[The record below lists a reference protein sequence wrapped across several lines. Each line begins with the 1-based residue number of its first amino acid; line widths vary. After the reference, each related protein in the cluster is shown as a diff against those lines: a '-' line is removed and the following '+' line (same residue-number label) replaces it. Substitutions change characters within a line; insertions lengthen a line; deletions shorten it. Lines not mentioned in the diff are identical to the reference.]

1 MVQIVGETDDSSII
15 GDFFSYLYE
24 QHQGYLYIAHKVPGN
39 QHEFKQSFFRWP
51 EDKDRAVQFVIEH
64 RHKYEIY
71 YAPALFSTPSSLK
84 DHVLGAR
91 VFWCE
96 FDGRIPVELGD
107 IPAPSL
113 RVVSSVEGHEHWYW
127 KLDQLVDASLLDKV
141 NRSLTYTLGADSS
154 GWDASQILRPP
165 QTFNHKREAP
175 VSIFELQS
183 TVYNPGVFGTIPEP
197 PPLQDI
203 PVPESIPD
211 VQEVV
216 FKHQFPH
223 NVAHLFRVGVPV
235 GKRSEGMMSLG
246 YYLAEMNLT
255 NEEMLAVLLNA
266 DQRWGKF
273 SGRQDQ
279 LVRLMEIITIA
290 RTKYPY
296 RAEGTKVGIHS
307 ALQPMG
313 LLTLL
318 RSEIHIEWAWDG
330 WLQKQGY
337 MLLTGP
343 SGIGKTQLSL
353 DVCGSMALGLRALDS
368 PTQQSRIGFFSLEM
382 NLPELKEF
390 LQLMALGFTPEEL
403 EILENN
409 LLFLPLGEPLYLN
422 KTETREQVEQ
432 FVSDY
437 KLDGVVFD
445 SLGSTTDGDLSNETS
460 VKSLIDWNDRF
471 RQRSGV
477 FTWFIHHHRKASGDN
492 KKPNKLSD
500 VYGNQYLTARASSV
514 VCLWDSGIANTIDF
528 IPLKVRLRANPGR
541 FHIKRGS
548 NLRFTRMVGGIVKEE
563 ETPNEDSEELES
575 ISLVKP
581 GDGKPGFGI

>member
-1 MVQIVGETDDSSII
+1 MVHIVGDTDDKVI
-15 GDFFSYLYE
+15 GDFFSYIFE
-24 QHQGYLYIAHKVPGN
+24 SGQGFLYIAHKFPGN
-39 QHEFKQSFFRWP
+39 QHEFKQTFFHWP
-51 EDKDRAVQFVIEH
+51 EEKEKAVQFVIEQ
-64 RHKYEIY
+64 RSKYEVY
-71 YAPALFSTPSSLK
+71 YAPALFSAPSSLK
-84 DHVLGAR
+84 EHVLGSR

-96 FDGRIPVELGD
+96 FDGRIPVDLGD
-107 IPAPSL
+107 IPDPTL
-113 RVVSSVEGHEHWYW
+113 RVISSIEGHEHWYW
-127 KLDQLVDASLLDKV
+127 KTDQLITAGHLEKV
-141 NRSLTYTLGADSS
+141 NRALTYTLGADSS
-154 GWDASQILRPP
+154 GWDAGQILRPP
-165 QTFNHKREAP
+165 QTFNHKRESP
-175 VSIFELQS
+175 VVIFEWQDNELHAGEFL
-183 TVYNPGVFGTIPEP
+183 TLPEP
-197 PPLQDI
+197 PPLQEI
-203 PVPESIPD
+203 PIPENIPD

-216 FKHQFPH
+216 FRHQFNH
-223 NVAHLFRVGVPV
+223 QVAHLFRVGVPV
-235 GKRSEGMMSLG
+235 GKRSEAEMSLG

-255 NEEMLAVLLNA
+255 NEEMLSVLLNA

-290 RTKYPY
+290 RQKFPY
-296 RAEGTKVGIHS
+296 RAEGTKVGVHEF
-307 ALQPMG
+307 LKPMG

-343 SGIGKTQLSL
+343 SAVGKTQLSL
-353 DVCGSMALGLRALDS
+353 DVCGSMALGQRALDS

-390 LQLMALGFTPEEL
+390 VQLMAAGFTPEEL
-403 EILENN
+403 EVLEEN
-409 LLFLPLGEPLYLN
+409 LQFFPLGEPLYLT

-432 FVSDY
+432 LVSDL

-471 RQRSGV
+471 RQRSGA

-500 VYGNQYLTARASSV
+500 VYGNQYITARASSV
-514 VCLWDSGIANTIDF
+514 VCLWDSGIPNTLDF
-528 IPLKVRLRANPGR
+528 LPLKVRLRANPGR
-541 FHIKRGS
+541 FHIKRGG
-548 NLRFTRMVGGIVKEE
+548 NLRFTRMVSGIVQEEVVEEQEEQVVEE
-563 ETPNEDSEELES
+563 EELTIGLKENFK
-575 ISLVKP
+575 I
-581 GDGKPGFGI
+581 